1 MASILHIVYNVLA
14 HAQEK
19 VTSIVSNNSNSLKYF
34 STFNEQQYLIEIY
47 PTHDVLVYDWLGQ
60 EVGQLKSVRN
70 IPGIGLFKN
79 IHLGD
84 RALLSESNGQNYF
97 CDFISNSP
105 PKVISIPSLNLG
117 AGSLPLPGVGSYILG
132 GSQPYHLFT
141 SQASTLIP
149 LPTSYNY
156 VQTYRQYLLVY
167 KSAGNGMGNNY
178 YCYNALTGEFTL
190 LIEGASR
197 KHNVCFFNEQLW
209 FLDETGE
216 VMVMDLKTKKIISAG
231 MATDLKNASNI
242 LFTDGRTML
251 ICQTNPEKT
260 YLEAFD
266 FFNGIRLWETAI
278 NLEGGVEKNQIAL
291 YQNYILLRTI
301 RDKIITL
308 DISNQFFIHEFEI
321 SASFSQIGIPVTGS
335 YLVVPFQNE
344 FTFFD
349 MRSQKIYKQGVG
361 FSLNQLTTM
370 AATDHN
376 FEITLSCNFIDKKL
390 PSLYSFKNDSLV
402 VKNIQSYNTGCSI
415 DAQLKASD
423 EHLFLIDHSLFSIT
437 DQEHRITHT
446 SFRQGENRYI
456 NFSKN
461 KHYYL
466 KYEAP
471 YSYLLTHDGSKEDT
485 LYTSAGIPKKYEFIT
500 RVGGQYFVFADEKLY
515 NLDPADKTLILLKSS
530 IRYVYEDSSQ
540 LYFKLGNHL
549 GFLDDQGNIHE
560 YDVMVNSTLSYE
572 FISYK
577 GLQVFGS
584 NLSEI
589 TVLKDGKV
597 RHTIQ
602 DVFIITRL
610 LAAKNRVI
618 ISYISTPDF
627 VEKWFSVDTMGQL
640 TKFNEPGTNY
650 FITHHWECK
659 DFLIIQSEDQTSYAF
674 DFEKNTLTPLTG
686 ELKYKNCL
694 YLYQN
699 GIDTLAYVLNDKV
712 LYTYQMSQSFREQT
726 LRHSLPFDHAVNRLK
741 VYEIPGHL
749 VMMGLTEMIVFD
761 TEGRA
766 SKLPLNTYLLENNP
780 LVEWQNNYY
789 CLASDSFAVRQIY
802 KIDFEHLT
810 TSTTTLTENKEA
822 FIYPNPCLTY
832 FTIEGTKE
840 IKNLCVI
847 DIQGRMRE
855 LRHENGTVDVT
866 MLPAGLYFLKIES
879 KIGKKVTKKLLKL

>member
-1 MASILHIVYNVLA
+1 
-14 HAQEK
+14 
-19 VTSIVSNNSNSLKYF
+19 
-34 STFNEQQYLIEIY
+34 
-47 PTHDVLVYDWLGQ
+47 
-60 EVGQLKSVRN
+60 
-70 IPGIGLFKN
+70 
-79 IHLGD
+79 
-84 RALLSESNGQNYF
+84 
-97 CDFISNSP
+97 
-105 PKVISIPSLNLG
+105 
-117 AGSLPLPGVGSYILG
+117 
-132 GSQPYHLFT
+132 
-141 SQASTLIP
+141 
-149 LPTSYNY
+149 
-156 VQTYRQYLLVY
+156 
-167 KSAGNGMGNNY
+167 
-178 YCYNALTGEFTL
+178 
-190 LIEGASR
+190 
-197 KHNVCFFNEQLW
+197 
-209 FLDETGE
+209 
-216 VMVMDLKTKKIISAG
+216 
-231 MATDLKNASNI
+231 
-242 LFTDGRTML
+242 
-251 ICQTNPEKT
+251 
-260 YLEAFD
+260 
-266 FFNGIRLWETAI
+266 
-278 NLEGGVEKNQIAL
+278 
-291 YQNYILLRTI
+291 
-301 RDKIITL
+301 
-308 DISNQFFIHEFEI
+308 
-321 SASFSQIGIPVTGS
+321 
-335 YLVVPFQNE
+335 
-344 FTFFD
+344 
-349 MRSQKIYKQGVG
+349 
-361 FSLNQLTTM
+361 
-370 AATDHN
+370 
-376 FEITLSCNFIDKKL
+376 
-390 PSLYSFKNDSLV
+390 
-402 VKNIQSYNTGCSI
+402 
-415 DAQLKASD
+415 
-423 EHLFLIDHSLFSIT
+423 
-437 DQEHRITHT
+437 
-446 SFRQGENRYI
+446 
-456 NFSKN
+456 
-461 KHYYL
+461 
-466 KYEAP
+466 
-471 YSYLLTHDGSKEDT
+471 
-485 LYTSAGIPKKYEFIT
+485 
-500 RVGGQYFVFADEKLY
+500 
-515 NLDPADKTLILLKSS
+515 
-530 IRYVYEDSSQ
+530 
-540 LYFKLGNHL
+540 
-549 GFLDDQGNIHE
+549 
-560 YDVMVNSTLSYE
+560 MVNSTLSYE

-589 TVLKDGKV
+589 TVLKDGKICQ
-597 RHTIQ
+597 TIQ

-659 DFLIIQSEDQTSYAF
+659 DFLIIQSEDQINYVF

-822 FIYPNPCLTY
+822 FIYPNPCVTY